1 MKKEARCFWKQHPQL
16 SLPPHSGPDQI
27 LRGQT
32 VLGTSPGT
40 ARSSLPLLGAVA
52 AAGWHS
58 DRLCCH
64 RAGTL
69 SAFLHCGATTSQAFL
84 ATPRLLSA
92 ARLPEPAEGQMWGLI
107 KLKKKKKDI
116 VRFPHCYGSRKP
128 RCAGLLGCFA
138 FPHFPLSRTPCRR
151 AWWWSRASG
160 NHRDTRPSYRHLW
173 GNVSTGQPL
182 AQ

>member
-52 AAGWHS
+52 AAGWHA

-107 KLKKKKKDI
+107 KLKKKKKKTLRGFLTVMAPVSLA
-116 VRFPHCYGSRKP
+116 VRGCWGALLFLTSLFHAHPADVPGGGAEP
-128 RCAGLLGCFA
+128 RVTTA
-138 FPHFPLSRTPCRR
+138 TPGP
-151 AWWWSRASG
+151 ATDTSG
-160 NHRDTRPSYRHLW
+160 EM
-173 GNVSTGQPL
+173 
-182 AQ
+182 